1 MARIGSPRA
10 TAAASP
16 SEHGN
21 APAGGVRR
29 YASAAV
35 RSRALR
41 HCGIPPHAT
50 WPLAAP
56 CHAAALWATAPGES
70 ALWLRRR
77 LLHSPAPAPASRTA
91 TPYGPGHP
99 TGPSPR
105 RRGVQALEQR
115 TPAAGRSIAHWHAP
129 CLPVLLSPESAPT

>member
-1 MARIGSPRA
+1 MARIGSSRA
-10 TAAASP
+10 TAARST

-21 APAGGVRR
+21 ARAERVRR

-50 WPLAAP
+50 WALAAP
-56 CHAAALWATAPGES
+56 CPAAALWATAPGES

-105 RRGVQALEQR
+105 RRGVQAREQR
-115 TPAAGRSIAHWHAP
+115 TPAAGRSIAHWRAQR
-129 CLPVLLSPESAPT
+129 LPALLSPEAVPT

>member
-1 MARIGSPRA
+1 MARIGSSRA
-10 TAAASP
+10 TAARST
-16 SEHGN
+16 SKHGN
-21 APAGGVRR
+21 ARAERVRR

-50 WPLAAP
+50 WALAAP
-56 CHAAALWATAPGES
+56 CPAAALWATAPGES
-70 ALWLRRR
+70 ALRLRRR

-105 RRGVQALEQR
+105 RRGVRALE
-115 TPAAGRSIAHWHAP
+115 RSEEHTSELQSLAYLV
-129 CLPVLLSPESAPT
+129 CRLLLEK